1 MELLTSPRYRDY
13 CGGLIL
19 ILIGVSAAFQG
30 RSYQVGT
37 IDNMG
42 AGFFPVALGIILAL
56 AGGILLGGAIARS
69 IRLKAVLDIEQ
80 AAPALPLEWRGW
92 ICICLSVIAFAVLSE
107 YTGLVPA
114 TFACVVIAGIADR
127 ENGLRAI
134 LLLATGITL
143 AGAVVFW
150 WGLGVTIPLF
160 MRGYM

>member
-1 MELLTSPRYRDY
+1 MELLTSPRYRDFV
-13 CGGLIL
+13 GGLLL
-19 ILIGVSAAFQG
+19 ILIGLSAAFQG

-56 AGGILLGGAIARS
+56 TGGILLGGAIARR
-69 IRLKAVLDIEQ
+69 IRLQAVPDSEQ
-80 AAPALPLEWRGW
+80 AAPALPFEWRGW
-92 ICICLSVIAFAVLSE
+92 ICICLSVIAFAVLSD

-114 TFACVVIAGIADR
+114 TFACVAIAGIADR
-127 ENGLRAI
+127 ENSLREI

-143 AGAVVFW
+143 AGAAVFW

>member
-19 ILIGVSAAFQG
+19 ILIGLSAAFRG
-30 RSYQVGT
+30 RTYQVGT

-56 AGGILLGGAIARS
+56 TGGILLGGAIARS

-80 AAPALPLEWRGW
+80 AAPALLEWRGW

-127 ENGLRAI
+127 ENSLRAI
-134 LLLATGITL
+134 LLLAIGITL

>member
-19 ILIGVSAAFQG
+19 ILIGLSAAFQG

-56 AGGILLGGAIARS
+56 TGGILLGGAIARS

-114 TFACVVIAGIADR
+114 TFACVFVSSLGDR
-127 ENGLRAI
+127 TSTLKGSLI
-134 LLLATGITL
+134 LAT
-143 AGAVVFW
+143 AVTVFGVALFSYVLQVSLPMW
-150 WGLGVTIPLF
+150 RWG
-160 MRGYM
+160 

>member
-1 MELLTSPRYRDY
+1 M
-13 CGGLIL
+13 
-19 ILIGVSAAFQG
+19 
-30 RSYQVGT
+30 
-37 IDNMG
+37 
-42 AGFFPVALGIILAL
+42 
-56 AGGILLGGAIARS
+56 GGAIARR
-69 IRLKAVLDIEQ
+69 IRLQAVADSEQ
-80 AAPALPLEWRGW
+80 AAPALPFEWRGW

-127 ENGLRAI
+127 ENSLRAI
-134 LLLATGITL
+134 LLLATTITL

>member
-1 MELLTSPRYRDY
+1 MELLTSPRYRDFV
-13 CGGLIL
+13 GGLLL
-19 ILIGVSAAFQG
+19 ILIGLSAAFQG

-56 AGGILLGGAIARS
+56 TGGILLGGAIARR
-69 IRLKAVLDIEQ
+69 IRLQAVADSEQ
-80 AAPALPLEWRGW
+80 AAPALPFEWRGW
-92 ICICLSVIAFAVLSE
+92 ICICVSIIAFAVLSD

-114 TFACVVIAGIADR
+114 TFACVAIAGIADR
-127 ENGLRAI
+127 ENSLRAI